1 MRIETARL
9 LLTPVGAE
17 HAADLFVL
25 HSDPDVAYWSDAWSP
40 EQAEAAAA
48 EMARQWQTNRVGKWI
63 AHRRSDGTLVGRG
76 GLSLAMVDG
85 RQRLELGW
93 ALLSAAR
100 RQGFATE
107 IGRAGLD
114 YGFGVLGH
122 DEVVSFTE
130 VQNRA
135 SRAVMER
142 LGMTFV
148 KIIYER
154 GLIEGRDGIHD
165 GAPFALYRLR
175 REDADLRPGAGA
187 R

>member
-1 MRIETARL
+1 
-9 LLTPVGAE
+9 
-17 HAADLFVL
+17 
-25 HSDPDVAYWSDAWSP
+25 
-40 EQAEAAAA
+40 
-48 EMARQWQTNRVGKWI
+48 
-63 AHRRSDGTLVGRG
+63 
-76 GLSLAMVDG
+76 MVDG
-85 RQRLELGW
+85 KRQLELGR
-93 ALLSAAR
+93 ALLQRGR

-114 YGFGVLGH
+114 YAFGVLGH
-122 DEVVSFTE
+122 NEVVSFTE
-130 VQNRA
+130 VHNSA

-148 KIIYER
+148 RIIYER

-175 REDADLRPGAGA
+175 REDAAPPPAAEA

>member
-1 MRIETARL
+1 
-9 LLTPVGAE
+9 
-17 HAADLFVL
+17 
-25 HSDPDVAYWSDAWSP
+25 
-40 EQAEAAAA
+40 
-48 EMARQWQTNRVGKWI
+48 MARQWQADRVGKWI
-63 AHRRSDGTLVGRG
+63 AHRRSDGALVGRG

-85 RQRLELGW
+85 KRQLELGW
-93 ALLSAAR
+93 ALLRTAR

-114 YGFGVLGH
+114 YAFGVLGH
-122 DEVVSFTE
+122 NEVVSFTE
-130 VQNRA
+130 VHNRA

-154 GLIEGRDGIHD
+154 GLVEGRDGIHAA
-165 GAPFALYRLR
+165 APFALYRLR
-175 REDADLRPGAGA
+175 REDAAPPPAAEA

>member
-1 MRIETARL
+1 MRSS
-9 LLTPVGAE
+9 V
-17 HAADLFVL
+17 V
-25 HSDPDVAYWSDAWSP
+25 WSP
-40 EQAEAAAA
+40 
-48 EMARQWQTNRVGKWI
+48 
-63 AHRRSDGTLVGRG
+63 SF
-76 GLSLAMVDG
+76 
-85 RQRLELGW
+85 GW
-93 ALLSAAR
+93 ALIGTAR

-114 YGFGVLGH
+114 YAFGVLGH
-122 DEVVSFTE
+122 NEVVSFTE
-130 VQNRA
+130 VHNHA

-154 GLIEGRDGIHD
+154 GLIEGHDGIHD

-175 REDADLRPGAGA
+175 REDAVLPRAADA

>member
-9 LLTPVGAE
+9 VLTPVGAE
-17 HAADLFVL
+17 HAAELFVL
-25 HSDPDVAYWSDAWSP
+25 HSDPDVAYWSDALSV
-40 EQAEAAAA
+40 EQAAAAAA
-48 EMARQWQTNRVGKWI
+48 EMARQWQANRVGKWI

-76 GLSLAMVDG
+76 GLSLAVVDG
-85 RQRLELGW
+85 KRRLELGW
-93 ALLSAAR
+93 AVLSSAR
-100 RQGFATE
+100 GQGFATE

-130 VQNRA
+130 VHNRA

-154 GLIEGRDGIHD
+154 GLVEGRDGIHD

-175 REDADLRPGAGA
+175 REDASGAA
-187 R
+187 HVSW